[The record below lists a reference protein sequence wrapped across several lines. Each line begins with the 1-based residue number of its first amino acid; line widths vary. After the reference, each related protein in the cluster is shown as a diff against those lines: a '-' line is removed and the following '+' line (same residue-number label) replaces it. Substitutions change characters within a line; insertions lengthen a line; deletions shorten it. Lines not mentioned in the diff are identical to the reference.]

1 MSAADINISLPSE
14 NYFSTS
20 GEQSTARQPYSIAQN
35 QHLPI
40 ILFGIIMITENA
52 ISTNLK

>member
-20 GEQSTARQPYSIAQN
+20 GQQSTARQPYSIAQN